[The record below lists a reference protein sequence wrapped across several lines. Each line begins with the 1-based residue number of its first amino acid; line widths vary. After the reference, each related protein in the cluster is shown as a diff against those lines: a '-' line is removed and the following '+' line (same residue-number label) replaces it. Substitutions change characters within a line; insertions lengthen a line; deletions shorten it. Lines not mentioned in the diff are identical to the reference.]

1 MLDYSPWLIVLGLV
15 TGAYGTLIG
24 IGGGVILIPALLFIY
39 PDLSPETLTAVS
51 LAIVFLNS
59 FSGTI
64 AYSRQRRI
72 DYQSGF
78 LFAMATVPGTI
89 IGAWAV
95 HFLNRNVFSLIFG
108 ILLILLS
115 LFLQFKPRER
125 TGTLQLTLKGKSRTI
140 TDATGN
146 EFAYSYNLRLG
157 IALSFGVGFIAG
169 LLGIG
174 GGVILVPMMIY
185 LLFFPTHIA
194 TATSHFAL
202 TFSALT
208 GSLTYVV
215 SGSYIHS
222 WQMLPYLA
230 IGVIPGAQFG
240 AWLSRKLHG
249 VTIIRF
255 LALALAI
262 IGIRLLLLGIVG

>member
-1 MLDYSPWLIVLGLV
+1 MFSYSPWLICLGLL

-24 IGGGVILIPALLFIY
+24 IGGGVILVPALFFLY
-39 PDLSPETLTAVS
+39 PGLTPDTLTAVS

-59 FSGTI
+59 LSGTI

-72 DYQSGF
+72 DYRSGF
-78 LFAMATVPGTI
+78 LFALATVPGTI
-89 IGAWAV
+89 IGAWAI
-95 HFLNRNVFSLIFG
+95 HYLRRDLFSVIFG
-108 ILLILLS
+108 IMLILIS
-115 LFLQFKPRER
+115 LILQFKPREK
-125 TGTLQLTLKGKSRTI
+125 TVTASLLLKGEARTI
-140 TDATGN
+140 VDASGETLV
-146 EFAYSYNLRLG
+146 YSYNLLLG
-157 IALSFGVGFIAG
+157 IVLSFGVGFIAG

-185 LLFFPTHIA
+185 LLYFPTHIA

-208 GSLTYVV
+208 GSLTHAVTGTYA
-215 SGSYIHS
+215 HN

-240 AWLSRKLHG
+240 AWLSSKLQG

-262 IGIRLLLLGIVG
+262 MGVRLLLLAF

>member
-1 MLDYSPWLIVLGLV
+1 MFSYSPWLICLGLL

-24 IGGGVILIPALLFIY
+24 IGGGVILVPALLLLY
-39 PDLSPETLTAVS
+39 PGSTPETLTAVS

-59 FSGTI
+59 LSGTI

-72 DYQSGF
+72 DYRSGF

-89 IGAWAV
+89 IGAWAI
-95 HFLNRNVFSLIFG
+95 HYLRRDLFSLIFG

-115 LFLQFKPRER
+115 LLLQLKPRNK
-125 TGTLQLTLKGKSRTI
+125 TAIASLSLGGKSRTI
-140 TDATGN
+140 TDATG
-146 EFAYSYNLRLG
+146 ETFVYSYNLPLG

-185 LLFFPTHIA
+185 LLYFPTHIA

-208 GSLTYVV
+208 GSLTHAVTGTYA
-215 SGSYIHS
+215 HS

-240 AWLSRKLHG
+240 AWLSRKLQG

-262 IGIRLLLLGIVG
+262 MGVRLLLLAF